1 MKRLDLI
8 LEKLDSVEN
17 KVDSLECKVD
27 SLEHKVDSLELRM
40 DSLEH
45 KVDSLELKMDS
56 LEHKM
61 DSLELRMDS
70 LEHRM
75 DSMEDKMNDE
85 FFRLNLRLENEVFF
99 GIKAVADGHAD
110 IMRKYKHLLDDRYDK
125 ELSAEIVPLSARIIL
140 PKKVYDKQ
148 MPIPLTFN

>member
-8 LEKLDSVEN
+8 LEKLDSVEK
-17 KVDSLECKVD
+17 KVDSLELKVD

-40 DSLEH
+40 DS
-45 KVDSLELKMDS
+45 M
-56 LEHKM
+56 EHKM

-70 LEHRM
+70 MEHRM

-99 GIKAVADGHAD
+99 GIKAVVDGHAD

-125 ELSAEIVPLSARIIL
+125 EQILVRLVHHESKIHEIERNCKHCA
-140 PKKVYDKQ
+140 
-148 MPIPLTFN
+148 

>member
-8 LEKLDSVEN
+8 LEKLDSVEK

-27 SLEHKVDSLELRM
+27 SLECRM
-40 DSLEH
+40 DS
-45 KVDSLELKMDS
+45 M
-56 LEHKM
+56 EHKM
-61 DSLELRMDS
+61 DSLEFRMDS
-70 LEHRM
+70 MEHRM

-125 ELSAEIVPLSARIIL
+125 EQILVRLVHHESKIHEIERNCKHCA
-140 PKKVYDKQ
+140 
-148 MPIPLTFN
+148 

>member
-8 LEKLDSVEN
+8 LEKLDSVEK

-27 SLEHKVDSLELRM
+27 SLECRM
-40 DSLEH
+40 DS
-45 KVDSLELKMDS
+45 M
-56 LEHKM
+56 EHKM

-70 LEHRM
+70 MEHRM

-125 ELSAEIVPLSARIIL
+125 EQILVRLVHHESKIHEIERNCKHCA
-140 PKKVYDKQ
+140 
-148 MPIPLTFN
+148 

>member
-8 LEKLDSVEN
+8 LEKLDSVEK
-17 KVDSLECKVD
+17 KVDSLEYKVD
-27 SLEHKVDSLELRM
+27 SLEHKVDSLEHRM
-40 DSLEH
+40 DSMEQ
-45 KVDSLELKMDS
+45 
-56 LEHKM
+56 KM

-70 LEHRM
+70 MEHRM

-125 ELSAEIVPLSARIIL
+125 EQILVRLVHHESKIHEIERNCKHCA
-140 PKKVYDKQ
+140 
-148 MPIPLTFN
+148 

>member
-17 KVDSLECKVD
+17 KVDSLE
-27 SLEHKVDSLELRM
+27 HKV

-70 LEHRM
+70 MEHRM

-125 ELSAEIVPLSARIIL
+125 EQILVRLVHHESKIHEIERNCKHCA
-140 PKKVYDKQ
+140 
-148 MPIPLTFN
+148 

>member
-1 MKRLDLI
+1 
-8 LEKLDSVEN
+8 
-17 KVDSLECKVD
+17 
-27 SLEHKVDSLELRM
+27 KVDSLELRM

-125 ELSAEIVPLSARIIL
+125 EQILVRLVHHESKIHEIERNCKHCA
-140 PKKVYDKQ
+140 
-148 MPIPLTFN
+148 

>member
-8 LEKLDSVEN
+8 LEKLDSVE
-17 KVDSLECKVD
+17 KKVD
-27 SLEHKVDSLELRM
+27 SLEHKVDSLEHRM
-40 DSLEH
+40 DS
-45 KVDSLELKMDS
+45 M
-56 LEHKM
+56 EHKM

-70 LEHRM
+70 MEHRM

-125 ELSAEIVPLSARIIL
+125 EQILVRLVHHESKIHEIERNCKHCA
-140 PKKVYDKQ
+140 
-148 MPIPLTFN
+148 

>member
-8 LEKLDSVEN
+8 LEKLDSVEK
-17 KVDSLECKVD
+17 KV
-27 SLEHKVDSLELRM
+27 
-40 DSLEH
+40 
-45 KVDSLELKMDS
+45 
-56 LEHKM
+56 

-125 ELSAEIVPLSARIIL
+125 EQILVRLVHHESKIHEIERNCKHCA
-140 PKKVYDKQ
+140 
-148 MPIPLTFN
+148 

>member
-8 LEKLDSVEN
+8 LEKLDSVEK
-17 KVDSLECKVD
+17 KVDSLEHKVD

-40 DSLEH
+40 DS
-45 KVDSLELKMDS
+45 M
-56 LEHKM
+56 
-61 DSLELRMDS
+61 
-70 LEHRM
+70 EHRM

-125 ELSAEIVPLSARIIL
+125 EQILVRLVHHESKIHEIERNCKHCA
-140 PKKVYDKQ
+140 
-148 MPIPLTFN
+148 

>member
-8 LEKLDSVEN
+8 LEKLDSVEK

-27 SLEHKVDSLELRM
+27 CLECRM
-40 DSLEH
+40 DS
-45 KVDSLELKMDS
+45 M
-56 LEHKM
+56 EHKM
-61 DSLELRMDS
+61 DSLEFRMDS
-70 LEHRM
+70 MEHRM

-125 ELSAEIVPLSARIIL
+125 EQILVRLVHHESKIHEIERNCKHCA
-140 PKKVYDKQ
+140 
-148 MPIPLTFN
+148 

>member
-8 LEKLDSVEN
+8 LEKLDSVE
-17 KVDSLECKVD
+17 K
-27 SLEHKVDSLELRM
+27 
-40 DSLEH
+40 
-45 KVDSLELKMDS
+45 KVDSLELKVDS
-56 LEHKM
+56 LEH
-61 DSLELRMDS
+61 RMDS
-70 LEHRM
+70 MEHRM

-125 ELSAEIVPLSARIIL
+125 EQILVRLVHHESKIHEIERNCKHCA
-140 PKKVYDKQ
+140 
-148 MPIPLTFN
+148 

>member
-8 LEKLDSVEN
+8 LEKLDSVE
-17 KVDSLECKVD
+17 K
-27 SLEHKVDSLELRM
+27 
-40 DSLEH
+40 
-45 KVDSLELKMDS
+45 KVDSLELKVDS
-56 LEHKM
+56 LEHRMDSMERKM

-70 LEHRM
+70 MEHRM

-125 ELSAEIVPLSARIIL
+125 EQILVRLVHHESKIHEIERNCKHCA
-140 PKKVYDKQ
+140 
-148 MPIPLTFN
+148 

>member
-8 LEKLDSVEN
+8 LEKLDSVE
-17 KVDSLECKVD
+17 KKVD
-27 SLEHKVDSLELRM
+27 SLEHKVDSLECRM
-40 DSLEH
+40 DS
-45 KVDSLELKMDS
+45 M
-56 LEHKM
+56 EHKM

-70 LEHRM
+70 MEHRM

-125 ELSAEIVPLSARIIL
+125 EQILVRLVHHESKIHEIERNCKHCA
-140 PKKVYDKQ
+140 
-148 MPIPLTFN
+148 

>member
-8 LEKLDSVEN
+8 LEKLDSVEQ
-17 KVDSLECKVD
+17 KVD
-27 SLEHKVDSLELRM
+27 SLEHKVDSLEHRM
-40 DSLEH
+40 DSMEH
-45 KVDSLELKMDS
+45 K
-56 LEHKM
+56 
-61 DSLELRMDS
+61 MDS

-75 DSMEDKMNDE
+75 DSMEHRMDSLEDKMNDE

-125 ELSAEIVPLSARIIL
+125 EQILVRLVHHESKIHEIERNCKHCA
-140 PKKVYDKQ
+140 
-148 MPIPLTFN
+148 

>member
-8 LEKLDSVEN
+8 LEKLNSVEQ
-17 KVDSLECKVD
+17 KVD
-27 SLEHKVDSLELRM
+27 SLEHKVDSLE
-40 DSLEH
+40 H
-45 KVDSLELKMDS
+45 KVDS

-61 DSLELRMDS
+61 DSM
-70 LEHRM
+70 EHRM
-75 DSMEDKMNDE
+75 DSMEHKMDSMEHRMDSMEHRMDSLEDKVNDE

-125 ELSAEIVPLSARIIL
+125 EQILVRLVHHESKIHEIERNCKHCA
-140 PKKVYDKQ
+140 
-148 MPIPLTFN
+148 

>member
-8 LEKLDSVEN
+8 LEKLNSVEQ
-17 KVDSLECKVD
+17 KVD
-27 SLEHKVDSLELRM
+27 SLEHKVDSLE
-40 DSLEH
+40 H
-45 KVDSLELKMDS
+45 KVDS

-61 DSLELRMDS
+61 DSM
-70 LEHRM
+70 EHRM
-75 DSMEDKMNDE
+75 DSMEHRMDSLEDKVNDE

-125 ELSAEIVPLSARIIL
+125 EQILVRLVHHESKIHEIERNCKHCA
-140 PKKVYDKQ
+140 
-148 MPIPLTFN
+148 

>member
-17 KVDSLECKVD
+17 KVDSLE
-27 SLEHKVDSLELRM
+27 HKV
-40 DSLEH
+40 
-45 KVDSLELKMDS
+45 DS

-70 LEHRM
+70 MEHKMDSLELRMDSMEHRM

-125 ELSAEIVPLSARIIL
+125 EQILVRLVHHESKIHEIERNCKHCA
-140 PKKVYDKQ
+140 
-148 MPIPLTFN
+148 

>member
-8 LEKLDSVEN
+8 LEKLDSVE
-17 KVDSLECKVD
+17 KKVD
-27 SLEHKVDSLELRM
+27 SLEHKV

-70 LEHRM
+70 MEHRM
-75 DSMEDKMNDE
+75 DSIEDKMNDE

-125 ELSAEIVPLSARIIL
+125 EQILVRLVHHESKIHEIERNCKHCA
-140 PKKVYDKQ
+140 
-148 MPIPLTFN
+148 

>member
-8 LEKLDSVEN
+8 LEKLDSVE
-17 KVDSLECKVD
+17 KKVD
-27 SLEHKVDSLELRM
+27 SLEHKV

-125 ELSAEIVPLSARIIL
+125 EQILVRLVHHESKIHEIERNCKHCA
-140 PKKVYDKQ
+140 
-148 MPIPLTFN
+148 

>member
-8 LEKLDSVEN
+8 LEKLDSVE
-17 KVDSLECKVD
+17 KKVD

-40 DSLEH
+40 DS
-45 KVDSLELKMDS
+45 M
-56 LEHKM
+56 
-61 DSLELRMDS
+61 
-70 LEHRM
+70 EHRM

-125 ELSAEIVPLSARIIL
+125 EQILVRLVHHESKIHEIERNCKHCA
-140 PKKVYDKQ
+140 
-148 MPIPLTFN
+148 

>member
-8 LEKLDSVEN
+8 LEKLDSVE
-17 KVDSLECKVD
+17 K
-27 SLEHKVDSLELRM
+27 
-40 DSLEH
+40 
-45 KVDSLELKMDS
+45 KVDSLELKVDSLEHRMDS
-56 LEHKM
+56 MEHKM

-70 LEHRM
+70 MEHRM

-110 IMRKYKHLLDDRYDK
+110 IMRKYKHLLDERYDK
-125 ELSAEIVPLSARIIL
+125 EQILVRLVHHESKIHEIERNCKHCA
-140 PKKVYDKQ
+140 
-148 MPIPLTFN
+148 

>member
-8 LEKLDSVEN
+8 LEKLDSVEK
-17 KVDSLECKVD
+17 KVDSLEC
-27 SLEHKVDSLELRM
+27 RM
-40 DSLEH
+40 DS
-45 KVDSLELKMDS
+45 M
-56 LEHKM
+56 EHKM

-70 LEHRM
+70 MEHKMDSLELRMDSMEHRM

-125 ELSAEIVPLSARIIL
+125 EQILVRLVHHESKIHEIERNCKHCA
-140 PKKVYDKQ
+140 
-148 MPIPLTFN
+148 

>member
-8 LEKLDSVEN
+8 LEKLDSVEK
-17 KVDSLECKVD
+17 KVDSLEHKVD

-45 KVDSLELKMDS
+45 K
-56 LEHKM
+56 M

-70 LEHRM
+70 MEHRM

-125 ELSAEIVPLSARIIL
+125 EQILVRLVHHESKIYEIERNCKHCA
-140 PKKVYDKQ
+140 
-148 MPIPLTFN
+148 

>member
-8 LEKLDSVEN
+8 LEKLDSVEK
-17 KVDSLECKVD
+17 KVDSLEYKVD
-27 SLEHKVDSLELRM
+27 SLEHKVDSLEHRM
-40 DSLEH
+40 DSMEQ
-45 KVDSLELKMDS
+45 
-56 LEHKM
+56 KM

-70 LEHRM
+70 MEHRM
-75 DSMEDKMNDE
+75 DSMEGKMNDE

-125 ELSAEIVPLSARIIL
+125 EQILVRLVHHESKIHEIERNCKHCA
-140 PKKVYDKQ
+140 
-148 MPIPLTFN
+148 

>member
-8 LEKLDSVEN
+8 LEKLDSVEK
-17 KVDSLECKVD
+17 KVDSLEYKVDSLEHKVD

-40 DSLEH
+40 DS
-45 KVDSLELKMDS
+45 M
-56 LEHKM
+56 
-61 DSLELRMDS
+61 
-70 LEHRM
+70 EHRM
-75 DSMEDKMNDE
+75 DSLEDKMNDE

-125 ELSAEIVPLSARIIL
+125 EQILVRLVHHESRIHEIERNCKHCA
-140 PKKVYDKQ
+140 
-148 MPIPLTFN
+148 

>member
-8 LEKLDSVEN
+8 LEKLDSVEK

-27 SLEHKVDSLELRM
+27 SLELRM
-40 DSLEH
+40 DS
-45 KVDSLELKMDS
+45 M
-56 LEHKM
+56 EHKM

-70 LEHRM
+70 MEHRM

-125 ELSAEIVPLSARIIL
+125 EQILVRLVHHESKIHEIERNCKHCA
-140 PKKVYDKQ
+140 
-148 MPIPLTFN
+148 

>member
-8 LEKLDSVEN
+8 LEKLDS
-17 KVDSLECKVD
+17 LEK
-27 SLEHKVDSLELRM
+27 KVDSLELRM
-40 DSLEH
+40 DSI
-45 KVDSLELKMDS
+45 
-56 LEHKM
+56 
-61 DSLELRMDS
+61 
-70 LEHRM
+70 EHRM

-125 ELSAEIVPLSARIIL
+125 EQILVRLVHHESKIHEIERNCKHCA
-140 PKKVYDKQ
+140 
-148 MPIPLTFN
+148 

>member
-8 LEKLDSVEN
+8 LEKLDSVEK

-27 SLEHKVDSLELRM
+27 SLECRM
-40 DSLEH
+40 DS
-45 KVDSLELKMDS
+45 M
-56 LEHKM
+56 EHKM

-70 LEHRM
+70 MEHRM
-75 DSMEDKMNDE
+75 DSMEGKMNDE

-125 ELSAEIVPLSARIIL
+125 EQILVRLVHHESKIHEIERNCKHCA
-140 PKKVYDKQ
+140 
-148 MPIPLTFN
+148 